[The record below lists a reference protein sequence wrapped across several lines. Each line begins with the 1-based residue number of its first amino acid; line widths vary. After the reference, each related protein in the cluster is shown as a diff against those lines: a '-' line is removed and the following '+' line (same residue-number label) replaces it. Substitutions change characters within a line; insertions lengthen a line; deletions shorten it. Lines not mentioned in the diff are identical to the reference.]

1 MNISEPFIRRPVM
14 TMVVAVAAIVFGV
27 AAYQLLPVA
36 ALPNVDYPVITI
48 TAGFPGMDPQTMA
61 ANVASPLE
69 QQLMQIQGLDLM
81 TSQNTQGETQI
92 ILQFSLKKNI
102 TQACADVQSAITRAQ
117 PNLPTNMPT
126 PPQYQVTNPNA
137 FPFMVVA
144 VTSTVMTESALYDVA
159 YSQIAQRLSMIEGVS
174 NVYAWGAMRAVRIQV
189 DPQQLYN
196 RGLTMTDVTN
206 AVQSG
211 TVLQSTGQLEGKDLT
226 MIVQPNGQLNRADQY
241 ANLIIAHKGGA
252 PVYLKD
258 VAKCEES
265 TNNLYFYNI
274 FYSSEENRK
283 ALVIGLTFTQAP
295 NSNTIEVT
303 NKVKAALADIEKT
316 LPGTVKAFIPYAAAG
331 PIQASVND
339 VEHTLM
345 LAFALVVLIIFLFL
359 GRVVHTIIPAVA
371 LPLSLLVTFM
381 GMYLFGFSVDNLS
394 LLALTLAIGFLVDD
408 AIVFLENMTRHVES
422 GEPGTEATVN
432 SAREIS
438 TTILSMTLTLACVF
452 IPLLFMGGQLG
463 RIFR

>member
-159 YSQIAQRLSMIEGVS
+159 YNQIAQRLSMIEGVS

-211 TVLQSTGQLEGKDLT
+211 TVLQSTGQL
-226 MIVQPNGQLNRADQY
+226 
-241 ANLIIAHKGGA
+241 
-252 PVYLKD
+252 
-258 VAKCEES
+258 
-265 TNNLYFYNI
+265 
-274 FYSSEENRK
+274 
-283 ALVIGLTFTQAP
+283 
-295 NSNTIEVT
+295 
-303 NKVKAALADIEKT
+303 
-316 LPGTVKAFIPYAAAG
+316 
-331 PIQASVND
+331 
-339 VEHTLM
+339 
-345 LAFALVVLIIFLFL
+345 
-359 GRVVHTIIPAVA
+359 
-371 LPLSLLVTFM
+371 
-381 GMYLFGFSVDNLS
+381 
-394 LLALTLAIGFLVDD
+394 
-408 AIVFLENMTRHVES
+408 
-422 GEPGTEATVN
+422 
-432 SAREIS
+432 
-438 TTILSMTLTLACVF
+438 
-452 IPLLFMGGQLG
+452 
-463 RIFR
+463 